1 MIIWCLVDHSRFFSL
16 FSLYLTPTFSS
27 AEQKNFMDLVPKACM
42 HFLVLHF
49 KESLQNELV
58 AQLYQ

>member
-1 MIIWCLVDHSRFFSL
+1 M
-16 FSLYLTPTFSS
+16 P
-27 AEQKNFMDLVPKACM
+27 QKNFMDLVPKACM